1 MIVVGLTGGIAS
13 GKSTIAQALAD
24 EPGVA
29 VEDADRV
36 AWEAYRPGTDVHR
49 QLVDHFGQR
58 ILNPDRTIDRR
69 ALGKIVF
76 DDEVE
81 REVLNRVV
89 HPAVRERLKARA
101 EHHKA
106 DGIEVLIVQA
116 ALILEAEPVDR
127 SFYDVYILVWV
138 DPDEQLRRLMRR
150 DALGRAKAL
159 QKIRAQTSQ
168 DVKAERADY
177 VIDSTGDLDE
187 TITQARSILR
197 ALRP

>member
-36 AWEAYRPGTDVHR
+36 AWETYRPGTDVHR
-49 QLVDHFGQR
+49 QLVAHFGQR
-58 ILNPDRTIDRR
+58 ILNSDQTVDRQ

-76 DDEVE
+76 TDDRE
-81 REVLNRVV
+81 REALNRVV
-89 HPAVRERLKARA
+89 HPAVRERLRARA
-101 EHHKA
+101 RDHEA
-106 DGIEVLIVQA
+106 DGVEILIVQA
-116 ALILEAEPVDR
+116 ALILEDDPVDR

-150 DALGRAKAL
+150 DGLDRAKAL
-159 QKIRAQTSQ
+159 QKIRAQTPQS
-168 DVKAERADY
+168 VKAERADY
-177 VIDSTGDLDE
+177 VIDSTGPLDE
-187 TITQARSILR
+187 TVAQARWIIRTLR
-197 ALRP
+197 S

>member
-36 AWEAYRPGTDVHR
+36 AWETYRPGTDVHR
-49 QLVDHFGQR
+49 QLVAHFGQR
-58 ILNPDRTIDRR
+58 ILNSDQTVDRQ

-76 DDEVE
+76 TDDRE
-81 REVLNRVV
+81 REALNRVV
-89 HPAVRERLKARA
+89 HPAVRERLRARA
-101 EHHKA
+101 RDHEA
-106 DGIEVLIVQA
+106 DGVEILIVQA
-116 ALILEAEPVDR
+116 ALILEDDPVDR

-150 DALGRAKAL
+150 DGLDRAKAL
-159 QKIRAQTSQ
+159 QKIRAQTPQS
-168 DVKAERADY
+168 VKAERADY
-177 VIDSTGDLDE
+177 VIDSTGPLDE
-187 TITQARSILR
+187 TMAQARWIIRTLR
-197 ALRP
+197 S

>member
-36 AWEAYRPGTDVHR
+36 AWETYRPGTDVHR
-49 QLVDHFGQR
+49 QLVAHFGQR
-58 ILNPDRTIDRR
+58 ILNSDQTVDRQ

-76 DDEVE
+76 TDDRE
-81 REVLNRVV
+81 REALNRVV
-89 HPAVRERLKARA
+89 HPAVRERLRARA
-101 EHHKA
+101 RDHEA
-106 DGIEVLIVQA
+106 DGVEILIVQA
-116 ALILEAEPVDR
+116 ALILEDDPVDR

-150 DALGRAKAL
+150 DGLDRAKAL
-159 QKIRAQTSQ
+159 QKIRAQTPQS
-168 DVKAERADY
+168 VKAERADY
-177 VIDSTGDLDE
+177 VIDSTGPFDE
-187 TITQARSILR
+187 TMAQARWIIRTLR
-197 ALRP
+197 S